1 MPEQFDMEIY
11 NIALRN
17 GSYTEPKTDVR
28 PTSNLVFVGD
38 SSPNSNLTYLTESK
52 KQGNVEYKQFSN
64 NEGN

>member
-1 MPEQFDMEIY
+1 MSEQFDMEIY

-17 GSYTEPKTDVR
+17 DSYTEPKTDVR

-52 KQGNVEYKQFSN
+52 KQRKC
-64 NEGN
+64 